1 MYHSMR
7 RSRQQLS
14 EQETIKILENATSGV
29 LALFDADDYTY
40 ALPISYVYHGN
51 EIYFHS
57 ASSGHKIEAIKH
69 HQKVSF
75 CVVAQDK
82 IVPEKF
88 TTFFKSAI
96 VFGTIEIIEDEAE
109 KRKAI
114 ECLSK
119 KYSPHETEERTQ
131 QEIDRFW
138 KQLTMLKLNIEKI
151 SGKQSI
157 ELV

>member
-1 MYHSMR
+1 MR

-88 TTFFKSAI
+88 TTFF
-96 VFGTIEIIEDEAE
+96 
-109 KRKAI
+109 
-114 ECLSK
+114 
-119 KYSPHETEERTQ
+119 
-131 QEIDRFW
+131 
-138 KQLTMLKLNIEKI
+138 
-151 SGKQSI
+151 
-157 ELV
+157 